1 VKTTT
6 AADPATV
13 NLFKAA
19 AAFVD
24 VDGAL
29 DGRVEIDEGVMA
41 GASAGE
47 AWGGDGGELLAEA
60 EGEGPLFT
68 GTGADAAV
76 ELAEGEIAG
85 GGACDGGVEI
95 DDGVTAGAAVG
106 GKIDGAWDGGV
117 EIDDGATAGAAAG
130 EPDEAVGEG
139 EGALFTGT
147 GGDATGV
154 SAEGERAGD
163 GNGEDLGDDLAAT
176 TELSNSATKSINT
189 AVWKEAIVERWR
201 RMGKL
206 GLTI

>member
-1 VKTTT
+1 
-6 AADPATV
+6 
-13 NLFKAA
+13 
-19 AAFVD
+19 VD
-24 VDGAL
+24 IDGAL
-29 DGRVEIDEGVMA
+29 DGGIEIDDGVMA
-41 GASAGE
+41 GAAAGE
-47 AWGGDGGELLAEA
+47 ASWGGDGGELMADG
-60 EGEGPLFT
+60 EGEGLLFT
-68 GTGADAAV
+68 STGADAV
-76 ELAEGEIAG
+76 GLAEGEIAG
-85 GGACDGGVEI
+85 DGAWDGGVEI
-95 DDGVTAGAAVG
+95 DDEVTVGAAAGGNIVG
-106 GKIDGAWDGGV
+106 DGAWDGGV